1 MYKKA
6 ATCHFFTLIYA
17 DGKAAGMVI
26 VMKIFKKHIGITLC
40 IVLLTFVFQ
49 SIPVSA
55 SQSGTEVAVI
65 VRFIDYAT
73 KDEVYVGTRGTDGNG
88 NSVLYPSEFFIFSSW
103 EEARDAEMPATDKSC
118 APAAS
123 FQVNN
128 GEKTSVN
135 WTEGGEGKWPSSE
148 GDNDEIFSVSYIR
161 GGHYYGDNETSAW
174 TADTTIT
181 VSDVEIPVGYTEVE
195 ESGTYTVVF
204 GEENCARVQGILNG
218 TIEDT
223 NEAIYIY
230 IDVIISDGTE
240 PAAEPDLEEEI
251 LAESE
256 EANDAEAANETAEN
270 SENEYVL
277 VSEPDTETV
286 VAAESVEE
294 SNNAFPSYVIPVG
307 IAVVIIAAA
316 LILYFQRKKADR

>member
-1 MYKKA
+1 
-6 ATCHFFTLIYA
+6 
-17 DGKAAGMVI
+17 MVI
-26 VMKIFKKHIGITLC
+26 VMKIFKKHIAITLC
-40 IVLLTFVFQ
+40 IVLLTLVFQ
-49 SIPVSA
+49 PVPVSA
-55 SQSGTEVAVI
+55 SQFGTEVAVI
-65 VRFIDYAT
+65 VRFIGYAT
-73 KDEVYVGTRGTDGNG
+73 KDEVYVGTRGTDSNG

-123 FQVNN
+123 FQVNE

-135 WTEGGEGKWPSSE
+135 WTESGRNSSAD
-148 GDNDEIFSVSYIR
+148 DNDEILSVSFIR

-174 TADTTIT
+174 TADMTIT

-230 IDVIISDGTE
+230 FEVIISDGTE
-240 PAAEPDLEEEI
+240 PATEPDMEEEI

-270 SENEYVL
+270 SENEDVL